1 VTVDSRTTLYE
12 YEILNIPDASKVKK
26 ARYMATAIQN
36 IKFLNDNEHL
46 FATDNISKIVSWTDL
61 HTPAN
66 EVLGVKGTSIA
77 AGSQWDLIT
86 IKHGDLATTLRF
98 KFVRKVDINGL
109 KDYTRGLKAPSTFD
123 TDPTTTALNI
133 MMSKCFDGEIIR
145 LGANKFFLKESCR
158 KLGNS
163 RALCTARGYSY
174 KIRPRMGKILLNFNS
189 VTSAFWKP
197 ISLSDAM
204 EDDSIPRHALKG
216 LRVYIDYE
224 RGDSEDSDI
233 NEIDAR
239 IKRIQGFGLD
249 VGKQTFMWTPPGQT
263 VPKPYTVQQYLSES
277 KPSSE
282 LTGSTML
289 TDIRVRQEPLA
300 NQTSCRQSR
309 ITA

>member
-1 VTVDSRTTLYE
+1 M
-12 YEILNIPDASKVKK
+12 K
-26 ARYMATAIQN
+26 
-36 IKFLNDNEHL
+36 
-46 FATDNISKIVSWTDL
+46 
-61 HTPAN
+61 
-66 EVLGVKGTSIA
+66 
-77 AGSQWDLIT
+77 
-86 IKHGDLATTLRF
+86 
-98 KFVRKVDINGL
+98 
-109 KDYTRGLKAPSTFD
+109 
-123 TDPTTTALNI
+123 
-133 MMSKCFDGEIIR
+133 
-145 LGANKFFLKESCR
+145 
-158 KLGNS
+158 
-163 RALCTARGYSY
+163 
-174 KIRPRMGKILLNFNS
+174 
-189 VTSAFWKP
+189 
-197 ISLSDAM
+197 
-204 EDDSIPRHALKG
+204 DDSIPRHALKG

-300 NQTSCRQSR
+300 NQTSCSQSR